1 MALIFCRKNIVHI
14 PVLLLCMACGASKK
28 GGKMQAKMPGTWQAQ
43 PIKIDGD
50 CTDWP
55 SPYPNYDAKAMV
67 AYATSND
74 AENLYVTI
82 QTGDPLTQIKILK
95 QGMAV
100 SIDTSG
106 RKDASSFV
114 INYPLQNPDDLS
126 ELFAQKKDGGSSL
139 SHLSRQFDQKL
150 QKSAESCN
158 QYSLEGFG
166 TCNGGYMVSQNAP
179 CGVKVRLRI
188 DEYKQLVWEAMVP
201 LKALL
206 NKDNISATDAGKA
219 LSVCYSIKA
228 FKAPSSKADAGS
240 MPMNNNMGGQSGM
253 PGAGGGRMNNSM
265 PMNNAGTTRSNGGP
279 MQHLY
284 ESTKTWKHF
293 GLAWGQ

>member
-1 MALIFCRKNIVHI
+1 M
-14 PVLLLCMACGASKK
+14 P
-28 GGKMQAKMPGTWQAQ
+28 AKMPGTWQAQ

-55 SPYPNYDAKAMV
+55 SPYPNYDSKAMV

-126 ELFAQKKDGGSSL
+126 ELFGQKKEGGSS

-150 QKSAESCN
+150 QKSAESCT
-158 QYSLEGFG
+158 QYALEGFG
-166 TCNGGYMVSQNAP
+166 NCNGGYMVSQSAP

-201 LKALL
+201 FKAIF
-206 NKDNISATDAGKA
+206 NKDKISVVEAGKA
-219 LSVCYSIKA
+219 ISICYSIKA
-228 FKAPSSKADAGS
+228 FKAPSTKGDGAAA
-240 MPMNNNMGGQSGM
+240 PMTNNMGGQNGM
-253 PGAGGGRMNNSM
+253 PGGGSMNSM
-265 PMNNAGTTRSNGGP
+265 QMSNPGTTRSNGGGP

-293 GLAWGQ
+293 GLAWGK